1 MFKNL
6 CVQWVLEL
14 TILNLN
20 NITCKSIIFKRNI
33 FQYEN
38 IFVLLIYSLVDIVG
52 STGKD
57 YVVWQEIIDNNVQVK
72 SDTVVEVW
80 KVR

>member
-1 MFKNL
+1 
-6 CVQWVLEL
+6 VQWVLEL